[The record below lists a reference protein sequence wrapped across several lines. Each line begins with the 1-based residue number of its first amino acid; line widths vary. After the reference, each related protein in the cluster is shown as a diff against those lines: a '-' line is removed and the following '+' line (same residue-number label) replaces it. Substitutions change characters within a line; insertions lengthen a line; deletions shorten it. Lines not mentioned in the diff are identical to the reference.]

1 MKRIYDSR
9 SMTRKDNTQLPFY
22 LTESSFWAPRATP
35 VSAWLQNG
43 PIAFWLIDTIR
54 PATFVEL
61 GTHTGFSYL
70 CFCQAIDQLRT
81 GTHAFAID
89 TWEGDS
95 HSGLYDESVLVEL
108 RELHD
113 EPYGSFSRLV
123 QETFDEAVTHFDDG
137 SIDLLH
143 IDGRHFYDD
152 VSHDF
157 ETWLPKLSDRG
168 VVALHDVNVRE
179 REFGVDRFWR
189 ELCDAYPTF
198 EFRDDHGL
206 GIVGVGEDQPAE
218 MVALFTAQENPDLAI
233 TIRSVYQRLGR
244 AITTSIRADDLDIE
258 LRDLSAHVAELST
271 HAEGLTARID
281 DLSDQVATSE
291 QSRTEADAIV
301 DRTHRSNAELIAER
315 ERLGSELTNAVEQLG
330 DASIVLRDRQAQ
342 VEESAAQIER
352 LKQELNAIYESKA
365 WKIASLRWRSG

>member
-1 MKRIYDSR
+1 
-9 SMTRKDNTQLPFY
+9 
-22 LTESSFWAPRATP
+22 
-35 VSAWLQNG
+35 
-43 PIAFWLIDTIR
+43 
-54 PATFVEL
+54 L

-123 QETFDEAVTHFDDG
+123 QEAFDEAVNHFEDG

-152 VSHDF
+152 VRHDF
-157 ETWLPKLSDRG
+157 ETWLPKLSDKG

-189 ELCDAYPTF
+189 ELRDSYPTF

-206 GIVGVGEDQPAE
+206 GIVGVGEDQPDE
-218 MVALFTAQENPDLAI
+218 MVALFNAQENPDLAI

-244 AITTSIRADDLDIE
+244 AITTSVRAEDLDIE
-258 LRDLSAHVAELST
+258 LRDLSAHAADLSAHAADLST
-271 HAEGLTARID
+271 HIEGLSTHIEGLSTHIEGLTARID
-281 DLSDQVATSE
+281 ELSDQVATAE
-291 QSRTEADAIV
+291 QARTEADATV
-301 DRTHRSNAELIAER
+301 DRTHRSNAELLSER
-315 ERLGSELTNAVEQLG
+315 ERLNLEHANVVEQLG
-330 DASIVLRDRQAQ
+330 DASIAVTDS
-342 VEESAAQIER
+342 EER
-352 LKQELNAIYESKA
+352 LKASAAEIGRLEQELNNIYESKA
-365 WKIASLRWRSG
+365 WRIASLRWRSG